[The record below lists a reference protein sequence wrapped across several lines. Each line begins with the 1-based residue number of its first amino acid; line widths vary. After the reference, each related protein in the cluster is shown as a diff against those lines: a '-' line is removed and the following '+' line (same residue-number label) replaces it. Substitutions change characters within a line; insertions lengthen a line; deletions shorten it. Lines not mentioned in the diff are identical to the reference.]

1 MQKIEIISLVL
12 ILFSVLLI
20 TLGIIKLHTYP
31 GKVAEE
37 RNHPQKDAIE
47 VTSLLGLIIFPFWMF
62 ALVWAYSGA
71 IFGALYDSPEKSDAN
86 EDDPG
91 PDSVTTPEKSDANE
105 VEPGPDTITT
115 PEKSNANEGKVELG
129 SDSVT
134 TPREN

>member
-12 ILFSVLLI
+12 ILFSVVTI
-20 TLGIIKLHTYP
+20 TLGIVKLHTYP

-71 IFGALYDSPEKSDAN
+71 IFGAPYDSPEKSDAS
-86 EDDPG
+86 EGEVEPD
-91 PDSVTTPEKSDANE
+91 PDSVTTPEKSEANEGE
-105 VEPGPDTITT
+105 VEPGP
-115 PEKSNANEGKVELG
+115 
-129 SDSVT
+129 DSVT